1 MNILDT
7 EYIDLKL
14 KLKSY
19 EAKMEILL
27 EGLSE
32 LKRQTNIIIEN
43 SNDIREDD
51 RTYISDNFQ
60 TLIEVADIKE
70 KQWKRF

>member
-51 RTYISDNFQ
+51 RAYISDNFQ